1 MKATVQDVSN
11 MLTTGKLPAW
21 FDTISDDNQ
30 KQELWKRFNDTIITD
45 QGTVEGN
52 SVVNQVTFLPS
63 ARVNMAI
70 GLFKILLENG
80 ALAQFNKYDQLEILY
95 LNCNTLEFL
104 NKADRETVYQAMVKS
119 GLLADLAK
127 HNYQS
132 ETQKKEFDVW
142 AQLALH
148 RCSFRQRS
156 NATWLT
162 EATDGKLLKILNCV
176 SEFDKGIKIARD
188 VIANHIQIVK
198 EKERADEEARKKANE
213 EFRRESAEAERQKR
227 EAQAK
232 REKEIIAAL
241 REKVLQVV
249 KSVDEG
255 KWTIPVKFIVNDQ
268 TFDQGYAFS
277 KALSKEEWATLVSK
291 ILKLAPTVKTE
302 ADLKRY
308 AQTLKSID
316 YIRMQTK
323 IPTQPVSRAL
333 NIKAKRQF
341 LDILGIKTDELD
353 DSRYGKDTAS
363 IARKAQVRQILNEY
377 ACVFGGV
384 KTLLTVNYTNHLERV
399 RKSWNNDIAMKRSK
413 FVRKVGD
420 VLVPYELPQ
429 GLATI
434 EAKIADMLYKPAKVK

>member
-1 MKATVQDVSN
+1 MKATVQDVSD

-21 FDTISDDNQ
+21 LDTISDDSQ
-30 KQELWKRFNDTIITD
+30 KKELWRRFNDTIITD

-52 SVVNQVTFLPS
+52 SFVNQVTFVTS

-127 HNYQS
+127 RKYQA
-132 ETQKKEFDVW
+132 ETLKKEFDVW

-148 RCSFRQRS
+148 RCSFAQRS

-176 SEFDKGIKIARD
+176 SEFDKDIKVARD
-188 VIANHIQIVK
+188 IIATNIQTAK
-198 EKERADEEARKKANE
+198 EKERADEEARKKADE
-213 EFRRESAEAERQKR
+213 EFRRNSLEAERQKR
-227 EAQAK
+227 EALAK

-277 KALSKEEWATLVSK
+277 KALSKEEWTTLVSK
-291 ILKLAPTVKTE
+291 ILKLAPTIKTE

-316 YIRMQTK
+316 NIRMHTK

-333 NIKAKRQF
+333 NIKVKRQF

-353 DSRYGKDTAS
+353 DSRYGKDTVS
-363 IARKAQVRQILNEY
+363 IARKAQVREILSNY
-377 ACVFGGV
+377 TCVFGGV
-384 KTLLTVNYTNHLERV
+384 KTLPTVNYTNHLERV
-399 RKSWNNDIAMKRSK
+399 RKSWNNDLAMKRSK

-429 GLATI
+429 GLAAI

>member
-1 MKATVQDVSN
+1 MKATVQDISD
-11 MLTTGKLPAW
+11 MLTTGKLPTW
-21 FDTISDDNQ
+21 FATISDDSQ
-30 KQELWKRFNDTIITD
+30 KKELWRRFNDTIITD
-45 QGTVEGN
+45 QGTVEG
-52 SVVNQVTFLPS
+52 SSFVNQVTFVTS

-127 HNYQS
+127 RKYQA
-132 ETQKKEFDVW
+132 ETLKKEFDVW

-148 RCSFRQRS
+148 RCSFAQRS

-176 SEFDKGIKIARD
+176 SEFDKDIKVARD
-188 VIANHIQIVK
+188 IIATNIQAAK
-198 EKERADEEARKKANE
+198 EKERADEEARKKADE
-213 EFRRESAEAERQKR
+213 EFRRKSLEAERQKR

-268 TFDQGYAFS
+268 AFDQGYAFS
-277 KALSKEEWATLVSK
+277 KALSKEEWTTLVSK
-291 ILKLAPTVKTE
+291 ILKLAPTIKTE

-316 YIRMQTK
+316 NIRMHTK

-333 NIKAKRQF
+333 NIKVKRQF

-353 DSRYGKDTAS
+353 DSRYGKDTVS
-363 IARKAQVRQILNEY
+363 IARKAQVREILSNY
-377 ACVFGGV
+377 TCVFGGV
-384 KTLLTVNYTNHLERV
+384 KTLPTVNYTNHLERV
-399 RKSWNNDIAMKRSK
+399 RKSWNNDLAIKRSK

-429 GLATI
+429 GLAAI

>member
-127 HNYQS
+127 RKYQA
-132 ETQKKEFDVW
+132 ETLKKEFDVW

-148 RCSFRQRS
+148 RCSFAQRS

-176 SEFDKGIKIARD
+176 SEFDKDIKVVRDIIA
-188 VIANHIQIVK
+188 ANIQAAK

-291 ILKLAPTVKTE
+291 ILKLAPTIKTE

-363 IARKAQVRQILNEY
+363 IARKAQVREILSNY
-377 ACVFGGV
+377 TCVFGGV
-384 KTLLTVNYTNHLERV
+384 KTLPTVDYTNHLERV
-399 RKSWNNDIAMKRSK
+399 RKSWNNDLAMKRSK

-429 GLATI
+429 GLAAI

>member
-11 MLTTGKLPAW
+11 ILTTGKLPSW
-21 FDTISDDNQ
+21 FDTISDDDL
-30 KQELWKRFNDTIITD
+30 KQELWRRFNDTIITD

-52 SVVNQVTFLPS
+52 SFVNQVTFVPS

-80 ALAQFNKYDQLEILY
+80 ALAKFNKYDQLEILY

-119 GLLADLAK
+119 GLLADLEK

-132 ETQKKEFDVW
+132 ETQKKEFGVW

-148 RCSFRQRS
+148 RCSFGQRS

-188 VIANHIQIVK
+188 VLANHIQIVK
-198 EKERADEEARKKANE
+198 EKERANEEARNKAIE

-227 EAQAK
+227 EEQAK

-277 KALSKEEWATLVSK
+277 KALSKEEWTTLVSK
-291 ILKLAPTVKTE
+291 ILKLAPTIKTE

-316 YIRMQTK
+316 NIRIHTK

-333 NIKAKRQF
+333 NIKVKGQF

-353 DSRYGKDTAS
+353 DSRYGKDKAS

-384 KTLLTVNYTNHLERV
+384 KTLLTVDYTNHLERV

-429 GLATI
+429 GLAAI

>member
-1 MKATVQDVSN
+1 MKATVQDISD
-11 MLTTGKLPAW
+11 MLTTGKLPTW
-21 FDTISDDNQ
+21 FATISDDSQ
-30 KQELWKRFNDTIITD
+30 KKELWRRFNDTIITD

-52 SVVNQVTFLPS
+52 SFVNQVTFLPS

-119 GLLADLAK
+119 GLLADLEK
-127 HNYQS
+127 RNYQS
-132 ETQKKEFDVW
+132 ETLKKEFDVW

-148 RCSFRQRS
+148 RCSFAQRS

-176 SEFDKGIKIARD
+176 SEFDKDIKVARD
-188 VIANHIQIVK
+188 IIAANIQAAK
-198 EKERADEEARKKANE
+198 EKERADEEARKKENE
-213 EFRRESAEAERQKR
+213 EFRRKSAEAERQKR

-277 KALSKEEWATLVSK
+277 KALSKEEWTTLVSK
-291 ILKLAPTVKTE
+291 ILKLAPTIKTE

-333 NIKAKRQF
+333 NIKVKRQF
-341 LDILGIKTDELD
+341 LDILGIKTEELD

-363 IARKAQVRQILNEY
+363 IARKAQVREILSNY
-377 ACVFGGV
+377 TCVFGGV
-384 KTLLTVNYTNHLERV
+384 KTLPTVNYTNHLERV
-399 RKSWNNDIAMKRSK
+399 RKSWNNDLAMKRSK
-413 FVRKVGD
+413 FVRKVGN

>member
-11 MLTTGKLPAW
+11 ILTTGKLPSW
-21 FDTISDDNQ
+21 FDTISDDDL
-30 KQELWKRFNDTIITD
+30 KQELWRRFNDTIITD

-52 SVVNQVTFLPS
+52 SFVNQVTFVTS

-80 ALAQFNKYDQLEILY
+80 ALAKFNKYDQLEILY

-127 HNYQS
+127 RNYQS

-148 RCSFRQRS
+148 RCSFVQRS

-176 SEFDKGIKIARD
+176 SEFDKDIKIARD

-198 EKERADEEARKKANE
+198 EKERADEE
-213 EFRRESAEAERQKR
+213 FRRESAEAERQKR
-227 EAQAK
+227 EEQAK

-268 TFDQGYAFS
+268 TFDQGYVFS

-291 ILKLAPTVKTE
+291 ILKLAPTIKTE

-316 YIRMQTK
+316 NIRIHTK

-333 NIKAKRQF
+333 NIKVKRQF

-429 GLATI
+429 GLAAI